1 MGKRPNCLVLK
12 HENGDQYMIDG
23 DDKKLRRIQDRTTR
37 IGKEYELDFHKPL
50 PRQNDAERI
59 DSLEA
64 LDTDERLHIEAELLD
79 Q

>member
-23 DDKKLRRIQDRTTR
+23 DDKKLRRIQDLTTR

-64 LDTDERLHIEAELLD
+64 LDTEERLHIEAELLD

>member
-1 MGKRPNCLVLK
+1 MGKQRNCLVLK
-12 HENGDQYMIDG
+12 HKNGDQYMIDG
-23 DDKKLRRIQDRTTR
+23 DDKKLRRIQDLTKQ
-37 IGKEYELDFHKPL
+37 IGKEYELDFDKPL

-64 LDTDERLHIEAELLD
+64 LDTEQRLYIEAELLD